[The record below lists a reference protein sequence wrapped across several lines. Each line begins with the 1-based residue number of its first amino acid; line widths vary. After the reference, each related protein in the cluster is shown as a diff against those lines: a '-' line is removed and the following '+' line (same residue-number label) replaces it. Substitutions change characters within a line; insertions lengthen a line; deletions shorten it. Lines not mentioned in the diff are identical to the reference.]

1 MTNITVGTKLKNKRK
16 ELNLTQERVAQLLS
30 INVPKLS
37 AYENDKQFP
46 DEETLEKF
54 CKLYKCDIDYFL
66 REKLPIDSV
75 TDSNKNGP
83 DLCNVSDSEFHRVV
97 DILNKDLLII
107 NSRIAKLQ
115 ELMDQYINAKEL
127 VQNLID
133 NSSIY
138 ESSNYIF
145 EGKGN
150 DVTSKFKLKKG
161 IYTLEFIS
169 DTEERNGWI
178 EIFNNRTFVKKF
190 RISLTSQIRQLC
202 DIEKIGDYTLNVR
215 AKGNWTINIIKN

>member
-1 MTNITVGTKLKNKRK
+1 
-16 ELNLTQERVAQLLS
+16 
-30 INVPKLS
+30 
-37 AYENDKQFP
+37 
-46 DEETLEKF
+46 
-54 CKLYKCDIDYFL
+54 
-66 REKLPIDSV
+66 
-75 TDSNKNGP
+75 
-83 DLCNVSDSEFHRVV
+83 
-97 DILNKDLLII
+97 
-107 NSRIAKLQ
+107 
-115 ELMDQYINAKEL
+115 MDQYINAKEL